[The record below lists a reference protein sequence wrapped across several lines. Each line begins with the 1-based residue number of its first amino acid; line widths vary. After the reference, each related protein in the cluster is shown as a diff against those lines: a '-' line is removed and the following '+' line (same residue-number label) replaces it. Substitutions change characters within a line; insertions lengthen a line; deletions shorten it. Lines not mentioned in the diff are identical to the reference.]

1 MTDHEATEKR
11 RDGAAMSA
19 FTIIRD
25 VTLEIR
31 RRVFESL
38 NSAQDVTLN
47 FTNETT
53 NIVFTPP
60 QEIPQNGARLSLYLY
75 HIGVNGSLRNQRLL
89 PQSGRLDEQCL
100 PPLPLEL
107 HYLATPMD
115 DEENNQLIIG
125 RLLQFIYDQP
135 IITTLNNEPLGESFG
150 GGSSRLRI
158 TPELMNVDQLSQLW
172 NAFNQ
177 PFRLSIAFQVDV
189 AVDSVPPPLI
199 TSGAI
204 NALSVTGSKERA

>member
-1 MTDHEATEKR
+1 
-11 RDGAAMSA
+11 MSA
-19 FTIIRD
+19 FTIIND

-38 NSAQDVTLN
+38 NSAQGVTLN
-47 FTNETT
+47 FSNETT
-53 NIVFTPP
+53 NVVFTPP
-60 QEIPQNGARLSLYLY
+60 QEAPENGARLSLYLY
-75 HIGVNGSLRNQRLL
+75 HIGVNGSLRNQRMLSQ
-89 PQSGRLDEQCL
+89 PGRPDEQRL

-115 DEENNQLIIG
+115 DEENNHLIIG

-135 IITTLNNEPLGESFG
+135 IITSLNDEPIGDSFG

-158 TPELMNVDQLSQLW
+158 TPDLMTIEQLSQLW

-189 AVDSVPPPLI
+189 VSVDSARAPLV
-199 TSGAI
+199 APRVVD
-204 NALSVTGSKERA
+204 ALTVTGSKERT

>member
-1 MTDHEATEKR
+1 
-11 RDGAAMSA
+11 MSA
-19 FTIIRD
+19 FTIIND

-31 RRVFESL
+31 RRVFASL
-38 NSAQDVTLN
+38 NSAQGVTLN

-60 QEIPQNGARLSLYLY
+60 QETPENGARLSLYLY
-75 HIGVNGSLRNQRLL
+75 HIGVNGSLRNQRML
-89 PQSGRLDEQCL
+89 PQSGRPDELRL

-135 IITTLNNEPLGESFG
+135 TINTLDDEPLGNSFG
-150 GGSSRLRI
+150 GGSSTLRI
-158 TPELMNVDQLSQLW
+158 TPDLMNVEQLSQLW
-172 NAFNQ
+172 SAFNQ

-189 AVDSVPPPLI
+189 VSVDSARAPLV
-199 TSGAI
+199 APRVVD
-204 NALSVTGSKERA
+204 AFAVAGSKERS